1 MDKVFST
8 PQEAVKEVRDGSVVI
23 VGGFGGSGVP
33 YNLIEALLDQ
43 GAKDLTV
50 ISNDP
55 MEWFP
60 FAEKGRA
67 RKVISG
73 FTNHPVRAEITEQVE
88 KLVRAGKL
96 EAEAVPHGTLEER
109 IRAGGMGIAA
119 FYTLTGVGT
128 PVEVGKEKR
137 AFNGKE
143 YLLET
148 ALKGDVA
155 LVKGFQAD
163 RFGNV
168 VCRLAAGNRNIVMA
182 CAATLTIAEVEE
194 IAPPGSIDPNR
205 VDIPGIFVN
214 RVVQASKVVRW
225 LVRGEM

>member
-8 PQEAVKEVRDGSVVI
+8 PWEAVKEVRDGSVVI

-50 ISNDP
+50 VSNDP

-60 FAEKGRA
+60 FAEKGRV

-73 FTNHPVRAEITEQVE
+73 FTNHPVRAEITEEVE

-119 FYTLTGVGT
+119 FYTPTGVGT
-128 PVEVGKEKR
+128 PVEEGKEKR
-137 AFNGKE
+137 AFNDRE

-155 LVKGFQAD
+155 LIKGYQAD

-214 RVVQASKVVRW
+214 RVVQAPKIVRW

>member
-1 MDKVFST
+1 VDKVFST

>member
-8 PQEAVKEVRDGSVVI
+8 PWEAVKEVRDGSVVI

-50 ISNDP
+50 VSNDP

-60 FAEKGRA
+60 FAEKGRV

-73 FTNHPVRAEITEQVE
+73 FTNHPVRAEITEEVE

-119 FYTLTGVGT
+119 FYTPTGVGT
-128 PVEVGKEKR
+128 PVEEGKEKR
-137 AFNGKE
+137 AFNGRE

-155 LVKGFQAD
+155 LIKGYQAD

-214 RVVQASKVVRW
+214 RVVQAPKVVRW

>member
-1 MDKVFST
+1 VDKVFST
-8 PQEAVKEVRDGSVVI
+8 PREAVKEIRDGSVVI

-33 YNLIEALLDQ
+33 YNLIEALLAQ

-50 ISNDP
+50 VSNDP

-73 FTNHPVRAEITEQVE
+73 FTNHPVRAEITEEVE

-109 IRAGGMGIAA
+109 IRAGGMGIGA
-119 FYTLTGVGT
+119 FYTPTGVGT
-128 PVEVGKEKR
+128 PVEEGKEKR

-155 LVKGFQAD
+155 LVKGYQAD

-194 IAPPGSIDPNR
+194 IVPPGSIDPNR
-205 VDIPGIFVN
+205 VDIPGIFIN
-214 RVVQASKVVRW
+214 RVVQAPKVVRW